1 MIDFNIEFISIQWRR
16 KGREGKMLS
25 FFFFFFW
32 LGGEGKL
39 TGHILGSSVSFMRGR
54 LPPCFLR
61 HWYCKYFYIQSY
73 RDQNHTTYT
82 TSTVLHNT
90 FIFKIYHSISK
101 ETFTVSVSSRQGHVS
116 ATLVVSSV
124 FVSMPACPVSTLD
137 ATVTCIS
144 KTMPRLKSIACVSRV
159 FRTGFMYH
167 CTYYT
172 HLICGW

>member
-16 KGREGKMLS
+16 KGRCLA
-25 FFFFFFW
+25 FFFLFLVGGRGQTDSSHSW
-32 LGGEGKL
+32 LFSIFYEGAAAPL
-39 TGHILGSSVSFMRGR
+39 FPTPLILQI
-54 LPPCFLR
+54 
-61 HWYCKYFYIQSY
+61 FYIQSY
-73 RDQNHTTYT
+73 RDQNHNTYT